1 MIGLSRRPSAMRV
14 VIITVPL
21 AGMFVGRVVIDT
33 QHHVQWL
40 PAAAFAVGTFAI
52 AANLAFQF
60 LILRFL
66 IRVLSR
72 RGVTLLEGVEPMTI
86 LALLAGGTAASA
98 GVVLAIV
105 RLEPEQASFATALFP
120 GLTLL
125 IAMGGALALGP
136 AQRLGVRR
144 ALVLVFAT
152 QFALTLALRLL

>member
-1 MIGLSRRPSAMRV
+1 MRV
-14 VIITVPL
+14 VFLAVPL

-33 QHHVQWL
+33 QHQVQWL
-40 PAAAFAVGTFAI
+40 PPAAFAVGTFAI
-52 AANLAFQF
+52 AANLAFQL

-66 IRVLSR
+66 IRVLNR

-86 LALLAGGTAASA
+86 LALLAGGTAVSA

-105 RLEPEQASFATALFP
+105 QLEPEQASFATALFP

-125 IAMGGALALGP
+125 MAMGVAPALAP
-136 AQRLGVRR
+136 ARRRGARR

-152 QFALTLALRLL
+152 QFILTLALRLL